1 MRPTIVALALLA
13 LLLDGFA
20 IVQAVHVILIPVSCP
35 GVFFGCP
42 ANGEESSYTAALWSD
57 AVLVVSGLLS
67 LIVGRRIQGGRWRA
81 ITAVT
86 FAVTVLL
93 FPLPVGMVAAVFLST
108 IAPGIGVFAY
118 LVFPIA
124 SGAIPLAFGLR
135 WPVRAQGISQS
146 GIGG

>member
-1 MRPTIVALALLA
+1 MRPTIVALAILA

-20 IVQAVHVILIPVSCP
+20 IVQAIHAILTPVSCP
-35 GVFFGCP
+35 GAFLGCP

-57 AVLVVSGLLS
+57 VVLVVPGLLS
-67 LIVGRRIQGGRWRA
+67 VIVGGRIQRGRWRG

-118 LVFPIA
+118 LVFPVA
-124 SGAIPLAFGLR
+124 AGAILLAFGLR
-135 WPVRAQGISQS
+135 WPVRTRGVPRPGIKD
-146 GIGG
+146 